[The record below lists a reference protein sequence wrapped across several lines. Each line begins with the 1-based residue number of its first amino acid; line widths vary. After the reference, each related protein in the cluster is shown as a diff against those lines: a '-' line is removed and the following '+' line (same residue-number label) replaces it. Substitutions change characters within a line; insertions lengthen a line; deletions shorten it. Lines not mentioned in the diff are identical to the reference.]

1 MKEDSVYIT
10 DYISDPSIESEIL
23 GGALS
28 PTSHEGIEVLIVWH
42 EKINSSYTSR
52 FPHLKGVVRYGVG
65 YDNLD
70 LEHLRSKGVYA
81 CNTPDYGVD
90 EVSDTAMAMILN
102 VSRGLCRYDHRCRD
116 YITNWQENTLP
127 SIKRTSETVLGV
139 VGAGRI
145 GGSVLL
151 KARAMG
157 YQTMFFDPYKPSG
170 HEKMLGAMRT
180 ETLAELLAVAD
191 IVSVHVPLS
200 DATRGMVNAEFL
212 ASMKLGASIVNTAR
226 GALLD
231 QLDSLYEPL
240 KSGRLDCAC
249 LDVLPEEP
257 PPTSGKLIEAWRQ
270 RANWLDGRLVINPH
284 TAYFSGA
291 AYIEM
296 RAKAAENALRILKG
310 RKPLNIVN
318 GLD

>member
-1 MKEDSVYIT
+1 MSTSKVFIT
-10 DYISDPSIESEIL
+10 DYISDPSIESQIL
-23 GGALS
+23 GEALATDPS
-28 PTSHEGIEVLIVWH
+28 DAVEVLLVWH
-42 EKINSSYTSR
+42 ENINSSYTSR
-52 FPHLKGVVRYGVG
+52 FPNLKGVVRYGVG
-65 YDNLD
+65 YDSLD
-70 LEHLRSKGVYA
+70 LEHLSLRGVYA

-102 VSRGLCRYDHRCRD
+102 VSRGLSRYDHLCRD

-127 SIKRTSETVLGV
+127 AIKRTSETVLGV
-139 VGAGRI
+139 IGAGRI
-145 GGSVLL
+145 GGSVLI

-157 YQTMFFDPYKPSG
+157 YQTVFFDPYKPSG
-170 HEKMLGAMRT
+170 HEKMLGAKRT

-200 DATRGMVNAEFL
+200 GATKGMLNAEFL
-212 ASMKLGASIVNTAR
+212 SAMKPGASIVNTAR

-270 RANWLDGRLVINPH
+270 RADWLDGRLVINPH

-291 AYIEM
+291 AYHEM